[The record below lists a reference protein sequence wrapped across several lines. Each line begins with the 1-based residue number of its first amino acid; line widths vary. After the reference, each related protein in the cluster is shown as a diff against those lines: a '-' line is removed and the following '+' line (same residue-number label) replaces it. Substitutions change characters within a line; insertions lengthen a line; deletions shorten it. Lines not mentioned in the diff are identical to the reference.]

1 MTIRRAL
8 PLLLLA
14 GCIAGSA
21 TDDRDGTGTQQRP
34 ATCPPADTFD
44 HALCLCEDMND
55 VGQLSV
61 VEGPAGVG
69 SVGVNGFTRFVNLT
83 RAVGD
88 WIAYSGFEAVTDT
101 EIAGSLATAGDARWV
116 GWLKVGVDLAIGGDA
131 TGVGMLEVGGA
142 LSVGGSETMVP
153 GSTVGSRTDYQP
165 LAGPPC
171 NCDPDTFFDVAG
183 AVAAART
190 ANDNAA
196 AGLPTRLAAVGV
208 NDLRLE
214 SGSYY
219 FEDAAT
225 VGQTHIT
232 IAGQVAIYVEGTIAT
247 VGEQNITVED
257 GGSLDL
263 FVSGMIASV
272 GWTSTGSAAHPDAI
286 RIYLGG
292 SDRVLL
298 AAVGAHDFHA
308 NLYAPEATL
317 AYVGDNRVVGSLFGR
332 TLDGVGALEIGYGA
346 PADLDPPSCDD
357 PGDGDGGDDGDDPG
371 DGDPDDGDD
380 GDDPG
385 DGDPDDGDDGVD

>member
-1 MTIRRAL
+1 MTIRRCL
-8 PLLLLA
+8 PLFLLA
-14 GCIAGSA
+14 GCVAGSA
-21 TDDRDGTGTQQRP
+21 TDDQGSTGAAKRP

-55 VGQLSV
+55 VGELSV

-69 SVGVNGFTRFVNLT
+69 SVGINGFTRFVNLT

-88 WIAYSGFEAVTDT
+88 WIAYGGFEAVTDT
-101 EIAGSLATAGDARWV
+101 AIDGSLKSEGDASWV
-116 GWLKVGVDLAIGGDA
+116 GRLEVGADLAIGGDA
-131 TGVGMLEVGGA
+131 TGVGMLEVLGA
-142 LSVGGSETMVP
+142 LSVGGRETMLPESV
-153 GSTVGSRTDYQP
+153 VGSRADYQP

-171 NCDPDTFFDVAG
+171 PCDPATFFDVAG
-183 AVAAART
+183 AVSAART

-214 SGSYY
+214 TGSYY
-219 FEDAAT
+219 FEDAAA

-232 IAGQVAIYVEGTIAT
+232 VAGHVALYVDGTIAT
-247 VGEQNITVED
+247 VGEQDITVED
-257 GGSLDL
+257 GASLDL
-263 FVSGMIASV
+263 FVSGTIATV
-272 GWTSTGSAAHPDAI
+272 GWTSAGSPANPDAI
-286 RIYLGG
+286 RVYLGG

-298 AAVGAHDFHA
+298 AAVGAHDFYG

-346 PADLDPPSCDD
+346 PGDPDPPSCDGD
-357 PGDGDGGDDGDDPG
+357 PGDGSGDDPG
-371 DGDPDDGDD
+371 TGDGS

-385 DGDPDDGDDGVD
+385 TGDGSGDGVD